1 MRVTKEESYVPLR
14 LYQADLSPYA
24 TRVRILA
31 AAKGL
36 KLECVP
42 PSGGSLKSDAYL
54 AINPLGRIPCLDHDG
69 TIIPESETICE
80 YLEDRF
86 PSPTLRPVDAAAR
99 ARVRLLSRM
108 GDIYISPLFRQL
120 IEQFNPKTRN
130 EERVTAACND
140 LEAVLGTMTNFVE
153 GPDYAIGERLS
164 LADCTLIPLFFF
176 IDAFLEQT
184 YQRPSP
190 LKGSMKLFYDNA
202 QRDPH
207 IAKGIGEM
215 KAALVERTSQQ
226 AQ

>member
-1 MRVTKEESYVPLR
+1 MPLR
-14 LYQADLSPYA
+14 LYQSDLSPYA

-36 KLECVP
+36 KLECLAP
-42 PSGGSLKSDAYL
+42 PGGSLKSEAYL

-86 PSPTLRPVDAAAR
+86 PSPTLRPVDPAAR

-108 GDIYISPLFRQL
+108 GDIYIAPLFRQL
-120 IEQFNPKTRN
+120 IEQLNPKTRN
-130 EERVTAACND
+130 EERVGAACDD
-140 LEAVLGTMTNFVE
+140 LETVLGTMTNFVE

-176 IDAFLEQT
+176 IDAFLEQNFA
-184 YQRPSP
+184 RPSP
-190 LKGSMKLFYDNA
+190 LKGSMKLYYDNA
-202 QRDPH
+202 QKDPH
-207 IAKGIGEM
+207 IGRGIGEM
-215 KAALVERTSQQ
+215 KAALAERRKQQ
-226 AQ
+226 TR